1 MEYTASVRS
10 SSGTHQVEVAAGG
23 RHRTLDVPAR
33 EGAPGAAVSGGELL
47 FLALATCATND
58 VYREAAARSLP
69 VTAVDVEVSGWFDAP
84 GARARDVSYR
94 VAVVS
99 PAPEEEVRAL
109 VAHVDAIAEVHGTL
123 RGGVAV
129 RLDEVRVSA
138 PPDEAWGAETSGT
151 RD

>member
-10 SSGTHQVEVAAGG
+10 TAGSHEVAVAAGG
-23 RHRTLDVPAR
+23 QHRSLDLPAR
-33 EGAPGAAVSGGELL
+33 EGAPGSAVSGGELL

-69 VTAVDVEVSGWFDAP
+69 VDAVDVEVSGWFDAP

-94 VAVVS
+94 VTVVS
-99 PAPEEEVRAL
+99 PAPEEQVRDL

-123 RGGVAV
+123 RSGTAV
-129 RLDEVRVSA
+129 RLDEVRVSR
-138 PPDEAWGAETSGT
+138 PAERS
-151 RD
+151 

>member
-10 SSGTHQVEVAAGG
+10 TAGTQEVTVATGG
-23 RHRTLDVPAR
+23 HGRTLDIPSRA
-33 EGAPGAAVSGGELL
+33 GAPGSAVSGGELL

-69 VTAVDVEVSGWFDAP
+69 VDAVDVEVTGFFDAP

-99 PAPEEEVRAL
+99 PAPEVDVRAL

-123 RGGVAV
+123 RDGTTV
-129 RLDEVRVSA
+129 RLDEVRVSR
-138 PPDEAWGAETSGT
+138 PAEPS
-151 RD
+151 

>member
-10 SSGTHQVEVAAGG
+10 TAGTHEVSVAAGG
-23 RHRTLDVPAR
+23 QGRSLDLPAR
-33 EGAPGAAVSGGELL
+33 EGAPGSAVSGGELL

-69 VTAVDVEVSGWFDAP
+69 VDAVDVEVTGFFDAP

-94 VAVVS
+94 VSVVS
-99 PAPEEEVRAL
+99 PAPEEDVRAL

-123 RGGVAV
+123 RTGTTV
-129 RLDEVRVSA
+129 RLDEVRVSR
-138 PPDEAWGAETSGT
+138 P
-151 RD
+151 